1 MMTRM
6 ATVTSTR
13 NTEQSI
19 WLVLIAGCLAVP
31 IAARG
36 SITGL
41 LVAFGF
47 VIWAIMS
54 TVSKTPILKW
64 TWVFAT
70 LWSATQAVS
79 NYAHGQYFVTA
90 LVYMGITIALFAS
103 GLYWIHD
110 KAGIP
115 VALIAAATAVG
126 WIALKLATGVL
137 ATGNPWKY
145 GLAVP
150 IGILVMSLAYHF
162 RASRR
167 TLVVLLLALAVA
179 SRVFDNRIQTALF
192 ALTAVAVFFSY
203 DDPERQK
210 RRFKSTLAVLCLIV
224 GLVYALYPVA
234 ASEGAFGARAA
245 LQQQRDDAND
255 ANYLLSIRKELPMT
269 AYIAAQNPVLGI
281 GSYRRI
287 SNTESSAAVRFVE
300 GFSGPINPSEK
311 AYITGALDDRAG
323 YKAHSAS
330 VSSVMFGGLLAAPF
344 WIFLLW
350 VTIRG
355 VLSVIR
361 GNAVIPALV
370 FYMSG
375 LIVWDALFSPLN
387 ANTHLTIGFLL
398 FLLAVGARRR
408 SQAPCVRTEGLA
420 MA

>member
-1 MMTRM
+1 MPS
-6 ATVTSTR
+6 AVSTR
-13 NTEQSI
+13 SNDQPV

-54 TVSKTPILKW
+54 TVSKTPMLKW

-70 LWSATQAVS
+70 LWSAAQAVS

-90 LVYMGITIALFAS
+90 LVYMGITIALLAS

-110 KAGIP
+110 KAKIS
-115 VALIAAATAVG
+115 VALISAATAVG
-126 WIALKLATGVL
+126 WIVLKLATGVL

-150 IGILVMSLAYHF
+150 VGILVVAVAYHF

-167 TLVVLLLALAVA
+167 TLVILLLALAVT

-192 ALTAVAVFFSY
+192 ALTAVAVLFSY
-203 DDPERQK
+203 DDPIRQK
-210 RRFKSTLAVLCLIV
+210 RRFKSTLAVLCLII
-224 GLVYALYPVA
+224 GLVYALYPIA

-245 LQQQRDDAND
+245 QQQQRDDAND

-281 GSYRRI
+281 GSYQRI
-287 SNTESSAAVRFVE
+287 SNSESSAAVRFVE

-323 YKAHSAS
+323 YKAHSAA

-344 WIFLLW
+344 WIFLIW

-355 VLSVIR
+355 VLSVLR
-361 GNAVIPALV
+361 GNAALPALV

-387 ANTHLTIGFLL
+387 ANTHLTVGFLL
-398 FLLAVGARRR
+398 FLIAAGSRQQSHAPKSER
-408 SQAPCVRTEGLA
+408 SELVPA
-420 MA
+420 